1 MQSVCVYAS
10 NSVHAYQITGNWLC
24 QYHLA
29 AIDGGIAAAPGVT
42 RTAVLFVLFIEGRGA
57 NGLAARMLPT
67 GKPADSSGK
76 EMLV

>member
-1 MQSVCVYAS
+1 MHICTKWRPRIPNHRHAS
-10 NSVHAYQITGNWLC
+10 GNWLC

-29 AIDGGIAAAPGVT
+29 ATDGGIAGVT
-42 RTAVLFVLFIEGRGA
+42 RTAVLSMEGRGA
-57 NGLAARMLPT
+57 NRLAARMLPT

>member
-1 MQSVCVYAS
+1 MHICTKWRPRLPNHRHAS
-10 NSVHAYQITGNWLC
+10 GNWLC